1 MDYIRE
7 LEAID
12 KAESKANKIK
22 SAVEQLRFTLATLA
36 EIEDGAAVRVRL
48 DCGHGAELT
57 IDSALNQKALREYI
71 KKALEERARR
81 QYEALQRVTD
91 PEVNRPAGMT
101 RLETPEKIKTEL
113 AKEVPER
120 FPKPIPLQAIKATTT
135 DADGREIIDD
145 KALAEAYFKKGLGVK
160 AISEASGID
169 EDVVFA
175 HLEKIKAAKEQA
187 AKECARR

>member
-36 EIEDGAAVRVRL
+36 EIEDGATVRVRL

-71 KKALEERARR
+71 KKTLEERARR

-91 PEVNRPAGMT
+91 SEVNRPAGIT

-113 AKEVPER
+113 AKEIPER
-120 FPKPIPLQAIKATTT
+120 FPKPIPLQQIKATAT
-135 DADGREIIDD
+135 DAEGREIIDD
-145 KALAEAYFKKGLGVK
+145 KALAEAYFKRG
-160 AISEASGID
+160 
-169 EDVVFA
+169 
-175 HLEKIKAAKEQA
+175 
-187 AKECARR
+187 